1 MEDLNKCTS
10 CTIYFSRAGDQ
21 YAIGFGLVSNILP
34 NAIGYHSLLH
44 PEELEYLE
52 SLKYPVRRK
61 SYLLG
66 RISAKKAL
74 SQITPQPSSSIFIDK
89 GVFQFPVVN
98 YIEQKNIQV
107 SISHCNEFGIALAF
121 PEIHPLGIDIERI
134 DDNKIKTIQ
143 SQLTQKE
150 ILLLDSNNL
159 PPNIFYTILWTIKE
173 SLSKILKTGLTL
185 DFNFFEIAGLKQSGQ
200 IWECTFTNFIQY
212 KAISFYIDEYI
223 ISIVLPKNTI
233 INDQALIL
241 LYENA
246 HRVISNNVISKTNP
260 KAQR

>member
-1 MEDLNKCTS
+1 MDDLNKCTS
-10 CTIYFSRAGDQ
+10 CTIYFNRAEDK
-21 YAIGFGLVSNILP
+21 YATGFGLVSNIHS
-34 NAIGYHSLLH
+34 NTTDYHSLLH
-44 PEELEYLE
+44 PEELKYLE
-52 SLKYPVRRK
+52 SLKYPIRRK

-74 SQITPQPSSSIFIDK
+74 NQITSQPSSSIFIDK

-98 YIEQKNIQV
+98 YIKQKNIQV

-150 ILLLDSNNL
+150 ILLSDSDNL
-159 PPNIFYTILWTIKE
+159 PLNIFYTILWTIKE

-185 DFNFFEIAGLKQSGQ
+185 DFNFFEIASLKRSGQ

-212 KAISFYIDEYI
+212 KAVSFCIDEYI
-223 ISIVLPKNTI
+223 ISVVLPKNTTMD
-233 INDQALIL
+233 DQALIL
-241 LYENA
+241 LHENA
-246 HRVISNNVISKTNP
+246 RRIISN
-260 KAQR
+260 